1 MFDVGFSEMLVIAV
15 VALIVLGPDK
25 LPKVARTYGMLYG
38 RLQRYVSGFKQ
49 DMERELALDN
59 MRKATA
65 EAQQKLLA
73 LQAQLSEIHP
83 ESAGLAEVEPVSQA
97 SPDIQTEK

>member
-1 MFDVGFSEMLVIAV
+1 MLVIAV

-25 LPKVARTYGMLYG
+25 LPKVARTCGMLYG

-97 SPDIQTEK
+97 SPEIQTEK